1 MPHKRPRPQHLA
13 AKLRRIRKSLGLTQP
28 KLIERLN
35 VDRISPPYICQYE
48 SGRTEPT
55 LIVLL
60 AYARLAGVPVENLID
75 DDRDLGGK
83 IDY

>member
-13 AKLRRIRKSLGLTQP
+13 AKLRHIRKSLGLTQP
-28 KLIERLN
+28 RLVERLK
-35 VDRISPPYICQYE
+35 VAGISAVYISQYE

-60 AYARLAGVPVENLID
+60 AYSRVSGIPVEQIID
-75 DDRDLGGK
+75 DDQPILDKAGN
-83 IDY
+83 

>member
-1 MPHKRPRPQHLA
+1 MPHKRPRPKYLA

-55 LIVLL
+55 LLVLL
-60 AYARLAGVPVENLID
+60 AYARLANVPVENLID
-75 DDRDLGGK
+75 DDQELGEK
-83 IDY
+83 AN

>member
-13 AKLRRIRKSLGLTQP
+13 AKLRCIRKSLGLTQP

-35 VDRISPPYICQYE
+35 VTRISAPYICQYE

-60 AYARLAGVPVENLID
+60 AYARLAGVPVEKLID
-75 DDRDLGGK
+75 DDLALNL
-83 IDY
+83 